1 MKKLLALLLALVMVL
16 SFAACGGEKEEGK
29 DEGEG
34 QVQASDE
41 ATEPE
46 ETTEPAPQYPP
57 VTIGDLTIEYESA
70 VWYDP
75 YGDGFGTLLVYYNI
89 TNNGTEAVKPGQ
101 KVFAK
106 VLANGKNMTAG
117 MNYQDDV
124 KPELHN
130 SFYNEIAPGETARCL
145 ECFSAIYEDGKRVD
159 GVYEITIMDMYHQ
172 IPEQLTVTIDTTELD
187 VVDKA

>member
-1 MKKLLALLLALVMVL
+1 MMKKLLALLLALVMVL
-16 SFAACGGEKEEGK
+16 SFAACGGETEE
-29 DEGEG
+29 DEDKT
-34 QVQASDE
+34 QVSEE
-41 ATEPE
+41 ATE
-46 ETTEPAPQYPP
+46 ETTEPAPEYPP

-106 VLANGKNMTAG
+106 VLANGKNMNAG
-117 MNYQDDV
+117 MNYKDDV

-145 ECFSAIYEDGKRVD
+145 ECFSGIYEDGKRVD

-172 IPEQLTVTIDTTELD
+172 IPEQLTITIDSATLD
-187 VVDKA
+187 IVDKA

>member
-1 MKKLLALLLALVMVL
+1 MKKLLALLLALVMIFSL
-16 SFAACGGEKEEGK
+16 TACGGDEEKDDAPEE
-29 DEGEG
+29 
-34 QVQASDE
+34 VTTTE
-41 ATEPE
+41 AE

-75 YGDGFGTLLVYYNI
+75 YGDGYGTMLVYFNI

-106 VLANGKNMTAG
+106 VLANGKSMNAG
-117 MNYQDDV
+117 MNYQEDV
-124 KPELHN
+124 RPELHN

-145 ECFSAIYEDGKRVD
+145 ECFSGIYEDGKRVD
-159 GVYEITIMDMYHQ
+159 GVYEITIMDMYHE
-172 IPEQLTVTIDTTELD
+172 IPEKLEITIDSATLD
-187 VVDKA
+187 VVQDA

>member
-16 SFAACGGEKEEGK
+16 SFAACSGEKEEDDGK
-29 DEGEG
+29 V
-34 QVQASDE
+34 QVSEE

-57 VTIGDLTIEYESA
+57 VTIGDLTIEFESA

-75 YGDGFGTLLVYYNI
+75 YGDGFGTMLVYYNI

-117 MNYQDDV
+117 MNYQEDV
-124 KPELHN
+124 RPELHN

-145 ECFSAIYEDGKRVD
+145 ECFSGIYEDGKRVD
-159 GVYEITIMDMYHQ
+159 GVYEITIMDMYHE
-172 IPEQLTVTIDTTELD
+172 IPETLVITIDSATLD
-187 VVDKA
+187 VVQDA